1 MADMNTGFAV
11 IYRFRVAPHAEET
24 FIDAWS
30 RLTELIRD
38 HRGGRG
44 SRLHRGEDGIFYA
57 YAQWPDRQS
66 WQSEGPLPPEANELR
81 RVMSDATVERLDAIP
96 LTPVKD
102 YLVPEE

>member
-1 MADMNTGFAV
+1 MDTEFAV
-11 IYRFRVAPHAEET
+11 IYRFRIAPQAEDA
-24 FIDAWS
+24 FIQAWS

-44 SRLHRGEDGIFYA
+44 SRLHRGDDGIYYA

-66 WQSEGPLPPEANELR
+66 WQSEGTLPAEAVELR
-81 RVMSDATVERLDAIP
+81 QIITNATVEHFDAIP

-102 YLVPEE
+102 YLLPEA